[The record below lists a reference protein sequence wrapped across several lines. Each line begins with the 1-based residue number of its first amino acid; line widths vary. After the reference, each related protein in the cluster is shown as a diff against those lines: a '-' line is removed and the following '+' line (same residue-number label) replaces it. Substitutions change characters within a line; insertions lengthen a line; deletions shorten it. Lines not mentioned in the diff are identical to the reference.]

1 MKKILSSIFI
11 ILLFVLFCITDFKRK
26 DEVKVIKVISP
37 DMFIADINGN
47 GAEDIDE
54 TICVNGVTSYKFDIN
69 DIENIGFWYMANQYA
84 LSTLQDRSVKL
95 DFTEEKNDKCRLA
108 KVRVNNQDYGELLTK
123 HNFNLNDIDYD
134 KLETQKSAIEKLN
147 LVIYNHK
154 SHKIHKLDCPYGKMS
169 HDAVILPMRQVPK
182 EGEKCKFCFETASRK
197 DKFKNDKREENINI
211 IPINY
216 KGPKNYPSSIVDGNI
231 KLIISDYTTKLKP
244 DRNCDYVMC
253 KEFVNLINSSTE
265 TIDIASYG
273 FDNISQVKEA
283 LISAQN
289 RGVKI
294 RVVYDVKS
302 SGENTVYPETK
313 DFLSFIP
320 DENLKNDLNK
330 DKTSANIIMHNKFA
344 VFDGKKVFTGSMN
357 FSSTGFSGFNSNSV
371 IILNSQNSAKIF
383 ESEFEQMFNGKFHRQ
398 KTVKTENNLQDYSI
412 YFSPQDKVIA
422 DKIIPLINGA
432 KSYIYIPIFVITH
445 EELSQ
450 AILNAHKRGVDV
462 KLIVDATNSKISR
475 SKVNYLRNSNIPVKV
490 ENYAGKMHTKA
501 IIIDDEYLITG
512 SMNLSKSGENKN
524 DENCIIFHNQKL
536 AKFFKGYFEYIWS
549 KIPDK
554 YLTRHLKAESK
565 ESIGSCYDGVDN
577 DFDGYVDSF
586 DKACK

>member
-1 MKKILSSIFI
+1 MKRILSSIFI
-11 ILLFVLFCITDFKRK
+11 VLLFVLFCMADFKRRS
-26 DEVKVIKVISP
+26 EVKVIKVISP
-37 DMFIADINGN
+37 DTFVADINGN
-47 GAEDIDE
+47 GTEDIDE
-54 TICVNGVTSYKFDIN
+54 TICVNEVTSYKFDIN
-69 DIENIGFWYMANQYA
+69 DIENIGFWYIANQYA

-95 DFTEEKNDKCRLA
+95 DFTGEKSDKCRFA
-108 KVRVNNQDYGELLTK
+108 KVTVNNQDYGELLTK

-134 KLETQKSAIEKLN
+134 KLDAQKSAIEKLN

-154 SHKIHKLDCPYGKMS
+154 SHKIHKLDCKYGKMS

-182 EGEKCKFCFETASRK
+182 EGEKCKFCFEAANHK
-197 DKFKNDKREENINI
+197 DKFKNDKKEENINI

-216 KGPKNYPSSIVDGNI
+216 KGPKDYPSSIVDGNI

-253 KEFVNLINSSTE
+253 KEFVNLINSSIE

-273 FDNISQVKEA
+273 FDNISQVREA

-330 DKTSANIIMHNKFA
+330 DKTSANTIMHNKFA

-383 ESEFEQMFNGKFHRQ
+383 EAEFEQMFNGKFHRQ

-412 YFSPQDKVIA
+412 YFSPQDKVIS
-422 DKIIPLINGA
+422 DKIIPLINRA
-432 KSYIYIPIFVITH
+432 KNYIYIPIFVITH

-490 ENYAGKMHTKA
+490 ENYAGKMHTKT

-524 DENCIIFHNQKL
+524 DENCIIFHNPKL
-536 AKFFKGYFEYIWS
+536 AKFFKGYFEYVWS

-577 DFDGYVDSF
+577 DFDGYIDNF